1 MLLGL
6 VVFASDPTIGAM
18 DHPGK
23 ILKERFLDPIGVT
36 PDVLA
41 RGLGVHQTRV
51 VDVIQGRRGITA
63 DFAVRL
69 GAYFGVP
76 PRWFVDLQTRY
87 DLERAAVAAEEVTP
101 HGGRIW
107 VRPSGAQLLGP
118 PPEVRPTTLRVEPE
132 LRERIRKQAAL
143 SPAWPERE
151 VEAVIYDNGM
161 KAIVG
166 RDRR

>member
-1 MLLGL
+1 
-6 VVFASDPTIGAM
+6 M
-18 DHPGK
+18 DHPGR
-23 ILKERFLDPIGVT
+23 ILEERFLDPIGVT
-36 PDVLA
+36 PDALA
-41 RGLGVHQTRV
+41 RGMGVHQTL
-51 VDVIQGRRGITA
+51 IAEIIHGRRGITA
-63 DFAVRL
+63 DTAVRL

-76 PRWFVDLQTRY
+76 PRWFADLQTRH
-87 DLERAAVAAEEVTP
+87 DLECAAGTAKEVTP
-101 HGGRIW
+101 YGGRIW
-107 VRPSGAQLLGP
+107 VRPSDAQPLGP

-132 LRERIRKQAAL
+132 LRERIRTQASL